1 MSTDTRTSILIVE
14 DNDAV
19 RAALAPWLSALF
31 PSVRVDSVRTA
42 REGISAVRRTAP
54 RVVVLDLRMPSID
67 GIEATRRIKAR
78 APLTSV
84 VIFTLCDA
92 QAYRA
97 AAEAAGASDYVLK
110 HRSHLEL
117 EPALRRILDGT
128 APALACGRTATLSA

>member
-1 MSTDTRTSILIVE
+1 MNTDSRPSILIVE

-31 PSVRVDSVRTA
+31 PSVRIDSVRTA
-42 REGISAVRRTAP
+42 REGIRAVRRTAP
-54 RVVVLDLRMPSID
+54 RVVVLDVRMPSID

-84 VIFTLCDA
+84 VILTLCDA

-110 HRSHLEL
+110 HRSHSEL
-117 EPALRRILDGT
+117 EPALRRILGRPT
-128 APALACGRTATLSA
+128 QALSCERTATLSA